1 MSLIRTA
8 TAPLRPRLFALSLG
22 LRGFASTSRAQQAP
36 AAAPASVAAAKPCCS
51 KTKAAAAA
59 PTPTP
64 LSPLTASFW
73 SSRPTWSRAAVNTFR
88 CLIGCSLGDLSTM
101 WYLMAYYPDMPMSTS
116 MGLSMAAGITTSIL
130 LETTLLHI
138 GKDKL
143 SWPAAAKT
151 AFGMSFISMLAM
163 ESAENAVTLA
173 LADVNMTGAAFA
185 GVTAAGMLAG
195 FLTPMPY
202 NYWRLRAL
210 GKACH

>member
-1 MSLIRTA
+1 MSTISLLTRRMA
-8 TAPLRPRLFALSLG
+8 CAPRFGVAGVG
-22 LRGFASTSRAQQAP
+22 LRGLASSAP
-36 AAAPASVAAAKPCCS
+36 ARADTAAAKPCCP
-51 KTKAAAAA
+51 KTAAAAA
-59 PTPTP
+59 PAAPP
-64 LSPLTASFW
+64 SPMSAAFW
-73 SSRPTWSRAAVNTFR
+73 TSRPTWSRAAVNTFR

-101 WYLMAYYPDMPMSTS
+101 WYLMAYYPDLPMSTS

-130 LETTLLHI
+130 LETTLLHV

-143 SWPAAAKT
+143 PWAAAAKT

-173 LADVNMTGAAFA
+173 LASTDMSGAAFA
-185 GVTAAGMLAG
+185 GVTAAGLLAG

>member
-1 MSLIRTA
+1 MQLVRTA
-8 TAPLRPRLFALSLG
+8 TTAPLRPRALFALSVG
-22 LRGFASTSRAQQAP
+22 LRGFASTSRARE
-36 AAAPASVAAAKPCCS
+36 AAPPAPAAKPCCS
-51 KTKAAAAA
+51 KTKAAAQA
-59 PTPTP
+59 TP
-64 LSPLTASFW
+64 SALTAAFW
-73 SSRPTWSRAAVNTFR
+73 TSRPTWSRAAVNTFR

-101 WYLMAYYPDMPMSTS
+101 WYLMAYYPDMPMGTS

-130 LETTLLHI
+130 LETTLLHL

-143 SWPAAAKT
+143 PWAAAAKT

-163 ESAENAVTLA
+163 ETAENAVTLA
-173 LADVNMTGAAFA
+173 LADVGMSGSAFA
-185 GVTAAGMLAG
+185 AVTAAGMLAG

>member
-1 MSLIRTA
+1 
-8 TAPLRPRLFALSLG
+8 
-22 LRGFASTSRAQQAP
+22 
-36 AAAPASVAAAKPCCS
+36 
-51 KTKAAAAA
+51 
-59 PTPTP
+59 
-64 LSPLTASFW
+64 
-73 SSRPTWSRAAVNTFR
+73 
-88 CLIGCSLGDLSTM
+88 M

-116 MGLSMAAGITTSIL
+116 MGLSSECSSSHQLTSVAAGITTSIL

-143 SWPAAAKT
+143 PWAAAAKT

-185 GVTAAGMLAG
+185 GVTAAGLLAG